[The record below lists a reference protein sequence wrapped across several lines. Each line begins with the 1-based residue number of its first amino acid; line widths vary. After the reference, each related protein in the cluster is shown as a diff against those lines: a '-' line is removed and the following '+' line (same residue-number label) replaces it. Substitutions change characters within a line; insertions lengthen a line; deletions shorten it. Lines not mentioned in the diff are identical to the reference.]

1 MPKNL
6 LEESVSK
13 LNIKTSPEEWVCSE
27 YLSGK
32 SCNQISQEIFSKTAV
47 RITPKGIAYFIK
59 KNNIMRSKRDSI
71 KLSIVS
77 GRMTYPSRGKK
88 FVRNYI

>member
-6 LEESVSK
+6 LEESVIK
-13 LNIKTSPEEWVCSE
+13 LNIKMSPEEWVCSE

-59 KNNIMRSKRDSI
+59 KHNLMRQKKDSLA
-71 KLSIVS
+71 LSIVS
-77 GRMTYPSRGKK
+77 GRMNYPSRGKR
-88 FVRNYI
+88 FVRSYI